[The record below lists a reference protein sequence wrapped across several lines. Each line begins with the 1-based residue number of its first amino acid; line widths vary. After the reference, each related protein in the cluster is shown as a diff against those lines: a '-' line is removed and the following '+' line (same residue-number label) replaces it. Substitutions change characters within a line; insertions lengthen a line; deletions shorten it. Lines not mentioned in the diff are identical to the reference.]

1 MNWPYFVVRHE
12 SLECCVEVVG
22 FIPFI
27 TFSASE
33 TCPVILVEQFPKST
47 TINKQKLNK
56 KNTITQEGDEERYHK
71 RTLAGCSN
79 ASGNS
84 KRLQG

>member
-1 MNWPYFVVRHE
+1 MNWPCFVVCHE

-27 TFSASE
+27 TFSANE
-33 TCPVILVEQFPKST
+33 ICPVILGEQFPKST

-56 KNTITQEGDEERYHK
+56 KKQTLSQSREMKKDITNRPW
-71 RTLAGCSN
+71 LAGWV
-79 ASGNS
+79 
-84 KRLQG
+84 